1 VPCACPLSAISIEKY
16 TMKIGIDI
24 RTLMESQYSGVS
36 EYTLN
41 LLTEIFRQD
50 QKNQYKLF
58 YNSGRD
64 ISARMP
70 KFDFP
75 NVEIVAS
82 RYPNKLFN
90 NILQRI
96 FQWPKIDQKLGVDL
110 FFVPNIGFISLS
122 DKCKKIIT
130 IHDLSFLRYG
140 EFFSWKRRL
149 WHKLIDVKKIVRS
162 FDCIIA
168 VSENTKRDLI
178 ESCGISEEKIKVIYS
193 GIGKEF
199 KIISKEENNQVKTK
213 YNLPDKFI
221 LFLGTIEPRKNI
233 GGLIRAYSQFR
244 NDNPEMSDVNL
255 VLVGGRGWKFK
266 NIFREY
272 ENSKYKSDI
281 IWLDY
286 IDATDKPAVY
296 NLASLFVY
304 PSFYEGFGF
313 PPLEAMACGVPVI
326 SSNSSSLPEIV
337 ADAGILITPNNI
349 SELATAIETVLKN
362 EDLRKT
368 LISRGLENVKRFSWE
383 ECAGEY
389 IRNFGG

>member
-1 VPCACPLSAISIEKY
+1 
-16 TMKIGIDI
+16 
-24 RTLMESQYSGVS
+24 MELQYSGVS

-50 QKNQYKLF
+50 TKNQYKLF
-58 YNSGRD
+58 YNSGHD

-75 NVEIVAS
+75 NVEIVS
-82 RYPNKLFN
+82 GRYPNKLFN
-90 NILQRI
+90 NILQR
-96 FQWPKIDQKLGVDL
+96 FFKWPKIDHLLGVDL
-110 FFVPNIGFISLS
+110 FFVPNIGFIALS
-122 DKCKKIIT
+122 NKGQAQGTVPIKKIIT

-140 EFFSWKRRL
+140 EFFSWKRRM
-149 WHKLIDVKKIVRS
+149 WHRLINVKKIVKS
-162 FDCIIA
+162 FDYIIA

-178 ESCGISEEKIKVIYS
+178 ELCGILEEKIKVIYS

-199 KIISKEENNQVKTK
+199 KIIPKEENNQVKVK
-213 YNLPDKFI
+213 YNLPEKFI

-233 GGLIRAYSQFR
+233 SGLIRAYSQFR
-244 NDNPEMSDVNL
+244 NDNPEMSDVKL

-266 NIFREY
+266 SIFREY
-272 ENSKYKSDI
+272 ENSKYKNDI
-281 IWLDY
+281 IWLNY
-286 IDATDKPAVY
+286 IDAVDKPYVY

-313 PPLEAMACGVPVI
+313 PPLEAMACGVPVV

-349 SELATAIETVLKN
+349 SELATAIEKVLKN
-362 EDLRKT
+362 EEFRKT

-383 ECAGEY
+383 ECAREY
-389 IRNFGG
+389 IRNFGE

>member
-1 VPCACPLSAISIEKY
+1 
-16 TMKIGIDI
+16 
-24 RTLMESQYSGVS
+24 MESKYSGVS

-41 LLTEIFRQD
+41 LLTEIFQQD
-50 QKNQYKLF
+50 QENQYKLF
-58 YNSGRD
+58 YNSGHD

-75 NVEIVAS
+75 NVEVISS

-90 NILQRI
+90 NILQR
-96 FQWPKIDQKLGVDL
+96 FFCWPKIDQKLGVDL

-140 EFFSWKRRL
+140 DFFSWKRQL
-149 WHKLIDVKKIVRS
+149 WHKLINVKKIIKS
-162 FDCIIA
+162 FDLVIA

-178 ESCGISEEKIKVIYS
+178 ELCGVPEEKIKVIYS

-199 KIISKEENNQVKTK
+199 KDYHDLISGEVKNPPTPFIKGANIVKNK
-213 YNLPDKFI
+213 YSLPDKFI

-244 NDNPEMSDVNL
+244 DNNLGMNDVKL
-255 VLVGGRGWKFK
+255 VLAGGKGWKFK

-272 ENSKYKSDI
+272 EKSKYRSDI

-286 IDATDKPAVY
+286 VDAGDKAGVY

-337 ADAGILITPNNI
+337 NNAGILITPNNI
-349 SELATAIETVLKN
+349 SELATAIEKVLKD
-362 EDLRKT
+362 EELRKT

-383 ECAGEY
+383 ECAKEY
-389 IRNFGG
+389 KEAFKS

>member
-1 VPCACPLSAISIEKY
+1 
-16 TMKIGIDI
+16 MKIGIDI

-58 YNSGRD
+58 YNSGHD

-149 WHKLIDVKKIVRS
+149 WHKLINVKKIVRS
-162 FDCIIA
+162 FDYIIA

-178 ESCGISEEKIKVIYS
+178 ELCGIPEEKIKVIYS

-199 KIISKEENNQVKTK
+199 KIISKEENNQVKSK

-286 IDATDKPAVY
+286 IDSTDKPAVY

-326 SSNSSSLPEIV
+326 SSNSSSLPEIINN
-337 ADAGILITPNNI
+337 AGILITPNNV
-349 SELATAIETVLKN
+349 SELATAIESVLKN
-362 EDLRKT
+362 GKLGKT
-368 LISRGLENVKRFSWE
+368 LISRGIENVNRFSWE

-389 IRNFGG
+389 IRNFV

>member
-1 VPCACPLSAISIEKY
+1 MPCACPLSAISIEKY